1 MGKRKE
7 QQQQNNGTPEF
18 YSTYKEHNKEL
29 SEYETSK
36 FEVFSFFQ
44 VDVIIN
50 NTATVNN
57 PSVSSTA

>member
-18 YSTYKEHNKEL
+18 YSTYKEHKEL

-44 VDVIIN
+44 ADVTIN